1 MKHLNVIPQP
11 GFTVSP
17 PCHLRLAAAL
27 ALTVETSS
35 TPSGGNILSFQQFL
49 DNSAMTNKT
58 QLDIAVSPP
67 TTRGQYLACAIP
79 RVTYQV
85 NYNLK

>member
-49 DNSAMTNKT
+49 DNLINSAMTT
-58 QLDIAVSPP
+58 QNS
-67 TTRGQYLACAIP
+67 T
-79 RVTYQV
+79 
-85 NYNLK
+85 